1 MSEDDILDVLLND
14 YLILHEPAH
23 WAIKRRVAGEVL
35 RPSKWG
41 SVEGTKLVAA
51 VNELTPERA
60 SFLLAKVMVQTP

>member
-1 MSEDDILDVLLND
+1 MTEDDILYLLLND
-14 YLILHEPAH
+14 YLILHEPAR

-41 SVEGTKLVAA
+41 SVESTKLVAA